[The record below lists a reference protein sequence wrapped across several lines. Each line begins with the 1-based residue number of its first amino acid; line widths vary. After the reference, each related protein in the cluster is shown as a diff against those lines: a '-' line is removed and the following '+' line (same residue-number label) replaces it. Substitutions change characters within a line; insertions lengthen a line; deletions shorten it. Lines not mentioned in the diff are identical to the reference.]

1 MQHTILVADDE
12 THITHV
18 VSLKLKNAGHNVVV
32 AHDGEEALELCFE
45 HMPHLVITD
54 LQMPYMSGLELAQRL
69 KQDERTKDTPV
80 LMLTARG
87 YALDQAELDQTN
99 IKRVMSKPFSPREIL
114 QLVSEFVGSDSGDE
128 EERAAA

>member
-18 VSLKLKNAGHNVVV
+18 VSLKLKNAGHDVVV

-45 HMPHLVITD
+45 HRPHLVITD

-69 KQDERTKDTPV
+69 KTDERTDTTPV

-99 IKRVMSKPFSPREIL
+99 IRRVMSKPFSPREIL
-114 QLVSEFVGSDSGDE
+114 QLVTELLGTEPNNE
-128 EERAAA
+128 EEKAAA